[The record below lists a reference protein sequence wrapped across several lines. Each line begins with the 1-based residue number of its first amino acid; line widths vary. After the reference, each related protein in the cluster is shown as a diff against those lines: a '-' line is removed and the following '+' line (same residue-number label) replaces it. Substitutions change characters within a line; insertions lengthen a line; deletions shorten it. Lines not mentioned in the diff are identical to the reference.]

1 MTAVRPPAPTPAPPD
16 EERSRP
22 RAHPPTQWQRIE
34 HHSRTL
40 DRAIRITQMA
50 DAKVAPVLALHVS
63 LAAVTV
69 TQSSGLGDLLF
80 ADGHSAAMAAAGWL
94 LLALYAV
101 ASAIAAFYVTVVYV
115 PTAPRRGAA
124 RTHENSLFYFDDIQ
138 AMAIDDFEQR
148 SIDLDIELAERDV
161 IRQAHTVSKIASDK
175 LLGVQRAYMFSAA
188 TLLAWMPLA
197 VLQRI

>member
-63 LAAVTV
+63 LAAVSV
-69 TQSSGLGDLLF
+69 TQSSGLGNLLF
-80 ADGHSAAMAAAGWL
+80 ADRHSPAMAALGWL
-94 LLALYAV
+94 LLTAYGL
-101 ASAIAAFYVTVVYV
+101 ASATAAFYVTAVYV
-115 PTAPRRGAA
+115 PTAPRRGAS
-124 RTHENSLFYFDDIQ
+124 RTHEHSLFYFDDIQ
-138 AMAIDDFEQR
+138 AMPIAEFEER
-148 SIDLDIELAERDV
+148 SLEFDIEVAERDV

-175 LLGVQRAYMFSAA
+175 LLGVQRAYLFSAA
-188 TLLAWMPLA
+188 TLLAWLPLM
-197 VLQRI
+197 VLQRV